1 MNRAEILDTA
11 KEYVT
16 VDRAASK
23 IIQSWTA
30 QNKVRKKT
38 LAYLVPVLP
47 NQLSRWLSG
56 RQIPKPH
63 HRARLSQIIGH
74 DLSRDDVWG
83 RG

>member
-1 MNRAEILDTA
+1 MIAPQ
-11 KEYVT
+11 
-16 VDRAASK
+16 
-23 IIQSWTA
+23 IIQSWA
-30 QNKVRKKT
+30 AENRVRKKT

-63 HRARLSQIIGH
+63 HRKRLGQIIGQ

>member
-1 MNRAEILDTA
+1 MIAPQ
-11 KEYVT
+11 
-16 VDRAASK
+16 
-23 IIQSWTA
+23 IIQSWA
-30 QNKVRKKT
+30 AENKVRKKT

-83 RG
+83 KR